1 MDILLE
7 SLTRKNTAMR
17 YYKKMKNEEL
27 RMKKGLTRWVCVGM
41 LFVFQ
46 FSFFNSLSAQSI
58 GGSVYGG
65 GNKAKGV
72 VSGIVKV
79 EVKAGTVTQ
88 SVYGGGNLAAVNG
101 ATDVTIDSVA
111 EVNKSVFGGGHAANV
126 NGASVTID
134 NGIVGKNGEAGAYG
148 VYGGCDS
155 MGTVSGNV
163 TVNIN
168 GGTLGTSLM
177 GIFGGGYGAA
187 TTTTGSVTVTI
198 GSLDG
203 SKAPQ
208 INTDIYGGS
217 ALGSVNSSNNNDT
230 TKVNIFAG
238 TLHGNVYGGGLG
250 LVNDTTDNVITDNSA
265 KGQVNGVVQVNV
277 GAADRDNCPIEF
289 ASTSA
294 IYGCNN
300 TNGSP
305 KDNVFVNI
313 YKTAHNTYNDSTKN
327 NTQYA
332 IDQVF
337 GGGRNANYTAASGR
351 SAKVSVFTCEN
362 TVRRV
367 FGGGDAADATGVAV
381 DIVGGRFDQVFGG
394 GNGEVKKANIGT
406 GGTDTRI
413 HGGYIGQLFGGSNVN
428 GSIGGPMNTIV
439 DTVGGCPEDIIE
451 FFGGSNMVPIIGN
464 VVTTIAC
471 GTRFENVYGGSNKA
485 NIDGSVTLNING
497 GTITN
502 VFGGSKGV
510 MGNGS
515 TISDIEANITGTVT
529 LNLHGGTITNA
540 FGGSNIKGNIGDL
553 ITVNVLD
560 TSESC
565 ALHLT
570 NIYGASN
577 LASYIPTDSSIVS
590 PLININHIKE
600 GSYIAGNVYGGGKGA
615 MSTVRTDAGH
625 RGESSGDSIAMGMC
639 VSNPQVNI
647 GDDNEA
653 HYVTIQGNV
662 YGGGALSYVD
672 GSTEINMKNAND
684 TAIHTV
690 VMGNLF
696 GAGQGYV
703 GDSLAAN
710 VTKDATVTIS
720 GGRVSKNV
728 YGGGELASVG
738 TFAGTTGNHGIADGT
753 GTTTVTITGGI
764 IGTDN
769 ENAREDNANGN
780 VYGAGLGKVGQ
791 QKVGDYTY
799 NFSYYNYVKNAD
811 VTIADNAVVRGSVF
825 GGGDDGHVWNDT
837 KVKIKGGTIG
847 SPLADSNAVEV
858 EGIGPTIYI
867 GNVYGGGRGV
877 DLADSSKHRYSLTAG
892 RVFGNTYVEVSGGM
906 IHHDVYGGGSLAS
919 VGDTIHDVT
928 GGKAY
933 DIMGN
938 IISGQYEFRKADTA
952 DASGYSTNNRAYRK
966 GDPVTG
972 TGLAHVRITGG
983 QIGTTGI
990 NEGSVFGSG
999 RGMAGAGSEDFV
1011 HMAFVHNAE
1020 VYIKDTTIDGESES
1034 RSDTADIRGSVFG
1047 GGANGHVTQNT
1058 YVEVDAGTIGAK
1070 LSLEE
1075 RRVDATG
1082 MPLHRIYRGNV
1093 YGSGRG
1099 VDFYEDQSHNK
1110 HFSKTAGRVYGNT
1123 EVLITGGTIR
1133 HSVFGGGSLASVGT
1147 YVEDNSVPA
1156 ARKIHYIEGTGQSK
1170 VTMTGGRVGPK
1181 AEDLIKL
1188 DDGTYIDDL
1197 TGDALAAAIAAAG
1210 YDGTNKIFYGSTGL
1224 DLIDTNFYYLGSNE
1238 GCVYGS
1244 GRGMAYT
1251 GDNHSDYS
1259 EMAFTNNTIIDISGP
1274 SIVCGSVFG
1283 GGENGHVKFD
1293 TKVNI
1298 HGDARIGG
1306 VPLVAHHDNHAED
1319 YDIESD
1325 GFWKGDGSHKIL
1337 LTVATNEDE
1346 HAEDDNGTGKTV
1358 YRGNVY
1364 GGGRGVDHAS
1374 DPTSASYSSGFS
1386 NSAGRVYGNTEVSLG
1401 ENAQVFHNI
1410 FGGGSIAS
1418 VGTYTLDT
1426 DGTPLKAQ
1434 TIYKYTYNP
1443 DNGTVTRGDSV
1454 HTGNAV
1460 VTVSGGTVGRTGH
1473 NEGFVY
1479 GAGRGLAGS
1488 RSSQI
1493 SHLSYCDNTIVT
1505 LSDTADVRGSVFG
1518 GGMNGHVLDSTYV
1531 EVSGGFIGARPKRD
1545 NEVLTTPAEGQ
1556 VFNNSCLAS
1565 DGTHYRR
1572 GNVEYVSGIT
1582 TTDTTDVDHYGRATH
1597 TSFLGNVYGAG
1608 RGVDNYTGS
1617 DAHTHLSPTA
1627 GRVYGNTHVKI
1638 TGGYISHNVYGGGSI
1653 ASVGNYDTVTAE
1665 EAAGNYAY
1673 LGRGAFKALKAGLD
1687 ESFSGRTWVEIS
1699 GGQIGD
1705 NGINNGLVFGSS
1717 RGMAGNQE
1725 DVYKDLSYANIT
1737 HVVISNSADVRGCV
1751 FGSGENGHVL
1761 DSTLVEVKDG
1771 SIGNGIR
1778 TGNDSWAN
1786 NYIGNVYGGG
1796 RGVDLTVEKLSSL
1809 TAGWVRGST
1818 HVKISG
1824 GHVHN
1829 NVYGGGSLAAVGID
1843 GRVGYANTP
1852 DSTKAGRTWVDVTG
1866 GLIGT
1871 YVAPTD
1877 TTGQWEKSV
1886 YTSYGNVYGAG
1897 RGRAGIGIVNGNDW
1911 STCTYVSNS
1920 VVRVNYS
1927 SDVLPDVMNEPATG
1941 TQHIVGNVYGGGN
1954 NGHVNNS
1961 TDVRIARGRIGSDG
1975 DKGFGSTE
1983 GNVFGGGRGEDT
1995 YEAYLVKDGYYVTNA
2010 GQKTSIPYSRTDR
2023 SAVKD
2028 YYETSR
2034 SHDDSLAVVDSLSRT
2049 AGLVYGN
2056 TNVAINATNVTDVQ
2070 VMHHVYGGGANASVG
2085 NYWIADQ
2092 DYATAHN
2099 MEVGDIYLLTEGTGT
2114 ATVNITGGTFGTVG
2128 RNNGMIFGASRG
2140 DIGAPGGIYDSLAY
2154 VNQTVVTIGTSG
2166 QGTANPL
2173 ITGSVYGG
2181 GENGHVVDNSS
2192 VTIHSGKIGNHD
2204 AMYDRVM
2211 AINNMDNPP
2220 VDSTRVMDSLLHYLA
2235 YCGNVYAGG
2244 CGTDKY
2250 TDTADNKEK
2259 YNVYAGV
2266 VYGNSTIVMDGGYVE
2281 RNIYGGGAMANLGR
2295 KTSTLVEHR
2304 DTASTFALSWPV
2316 ELHCR
2321 PGKGHADITISGSAR
2336 VGYNGLE
2343 NGNIYGGARGEAG
2356 DRYAMACL
2364 ANADSTS
2371 ITIDIPTAD
2380 YSVNPAS
2387 NHTTPMVAGSVYGGA
2402 ENGHVLSGTSVL
2414 FKDGIIAG
2422 NLFGAGK
2429 GTDTY
2434 IDRMRNTTN
2443 HLWEDTM
2450 VYDITAGKVY
2460 GNTHLRMTGGQVNHN
2475 VYGGGNMASV
2485 GKGNYNGPYGEGRNI
2500 TQALKDTAENSGYCY
2515 VDIAGGV
2522 VGCDTTDVNIGNVF
2536 GAGKGIVFPMT
2547 DSLGFDYNR
2556 DFYVAYANK
2565 TFVTIGETTA
2575 ASQPHVFGSV
2585 FGGGENGHV
2594 RYDTRV
2600 EVNKGQIGVRPP
2612 ANVVSSDHAGW
2623 VHRGNV
2629 FGAGRGN
2636 DTLPDGSYC
2645 QSAGSV
2651 TRNTR
2656 IDINGGHVFRNVQGG
2671 GDMASVGAPTGYQGD
2686 SSTCVINIRL
2696 HEGDTIGDGRVCT
2709 HKNFGGYIG
2718 GGSRGIPSPEGTN
2731 NAALA
2736 TCHNT
2741 QVNIFGGYIQNTL
2754 YGGGEN
2760 GQILGNTEINVH
2772 GGYIRSAIYGGG
2784 KGCWKDT
2791 TLDANHPHIYD
2802 EDTISG
2808 YIHGNTTVN
2817 LLGGTVPYTYGGCR
2831 RANVGGNATINVGK
2845 DSAGFYIGNV
2855 SFVSEI
2861 DECKPTQ
2868 TNIKNT
2874 IYGGNQYAGSPRG
2887 DINVNIYSTAHGVN
2901 YLNNIPPYSDYYPLD
2916 VHDSAT
2922 LFANDSI
2929 QTYAI
2934 GRVYGGCYNSNYLPK
2949 EPGHSATVHIY
2960 GCENTIMEVYGGGA
2974 AADVG
2979 STSVSA
2985 NTNLI
2990 IEGGRFKRVFGGGD
3004 GTYDRYLKDTIPAN
3018 IHGTAT
3024 TIIHSGL
3031 ITEYFGGSNMTG
3043 NVDVVSTQ
3051 IDHSNE
3057 SCAEVIGNLYTGS
3070 NESDIYGDGVLTIAC
3085 GSGYF
3090 NEVYGGS
3097 NNAVI
3102 HGNVT
3107 LNVEGGTIGRV
3118 FGGSKGRIATD
3129 TSTAFAADIYGD
3141 VTLNLVGG
3149 TIVDAFGGSNI
3160 NGAISGIITVNVLD
3174 TCQQCPLKVR
3184 NVYGA
3189 GNITPYTPDS
3199 VTINGV
3205 KQTPVSPIV
3214 NINHTRTPNTFTGS
3228 VYGGGL
3234 GETAIVTANP
3244 QVTIGD
3250 TNRLHTALVGTNV
3263 FGGGSFG
3270 NVVGNTT
3277 VLIQNPNTRVSGDIH
3292 GGGALADVKSTN
3304 VTLNAGIVGGN
3315 IYGGGLGR
3323 AAIGNITAIPALVDG
3338 DVQVTINGG
3347 RASTVY
3353 GANNINGTPTGA
3365 VHVDVYG
3372 TDVVESGYAVNSI
3385 YGGGNHAAYDSIPY
3399 VTIHNCSN
3407 EIEYV
3412 YGGGNAASVRGTN
3425 VAIYGGDTIGNVFG
3439 GCNAASVTKYG
3450 TQVNIHGGSIGSVFG
3465 GNNQSGT
3472 ITGDIRVNVNKQTEP
3487 GDGKSPCE
3495 MHIARVYG
3503 GGNHADSKAGHIS
3516 IGCTGGENEGID
3528 TVYGGANQANIAGA
3542 IVLDITGGHIGNVFG
3557 GNNISGNISDSI
3569 VINVDWNNSC
3579 EHNYLGN
3586 VYGAG
3591 NLAEYSPTSDTIV
3604 SPVVNLVNGTVS
3616 GNVYGGGL
3624 GMGTKVISSTAT
3636 NMGRVASNPVVNIGA
3651 TSTAHANGV
3660 VLVKGNVFGGGAL
3673 AKVAGNTQVN
3683 MLKGTVDGSLFGAGE
3698 GCDSNMILA
3707 LVMKNSTVNMIDG
3720 RVKGSVYGG
3729 GNLSSVGYYIYDS
3742 TNSKALP
3749 DSCRMGTGHSAV
3761 YISGGIVGPDT
3772 LKMPTFKGHIFG
3784 GGKGMV
3790 ADPVANPYITSLGY
3804 SGTTEVVVSG
3814 DAFIKG
3820 SVYGGSESG
3829 HVFDSTYVKIQG
3841 GQIGAGFN
3849 YAKDTN
3855 YGPYTVWDTVKL
3867 AECHHWP
3874 FETSNLAYDPYADK
3888 YDSKG
3893 GAVNATD
3900 GHTYYGN
3907 VFGGGSGVFPY
3918 QPVGRTDTAI
3928 WSRTAGAVYGNT
3940 RVEVTGGHILTSLY
3954 GGNEMTNVGTYD
3966 NAGNCIAGGTATVIM
3981 TNGTLGVPRT
3991 LDSIAAHPVTC
4002 YLFGAGKGDPRI
4014 FFNTATNIDSAYIHV
4029 SGGRIYGSIFG
4040 GGEDGHVMRHV
4051 SLNVDGDAYIGT
4063 QGLSYVDGNIF
4074 GAGRGFSGE
4083 ALTAGT
4089 VGGNVTVNIGGNSKM
4104 LGNVYGGGRLAS
4116 VGTLFTAPNDPGY
4129 GHMIDGDDHGNVTI
4143 NISGDAVIGNE
4154 SVFGNTRPSHL
4165 KTGNVYGGSMGRLEL
4180 PDGAINPIWPGLA
4193 KVKNTQINIADNAV
4207 ICASVFGGGEL
4218 GTVTGNTEVNITG
4231 ANVRIGTVKRDAND
4245 SILYRFGSL
4254 FGGGYGTDDT
4264 TTTNDSTRA
4273 SYLIAGRVYGNTVV
4287 NLDEGAIANNV
4298 FGGGKMAYIGDEKVA
4313 SSGNTTVNIGNANQ
4327 NSNSVIIGNNVFG
4340 ANDES
4345 GSPLGSATVHI
4356 YHTAHNADNS
4366 YPTPAPTNASEL
4378 AANMANQQYSIA
4390 AVYGGGNLA
4399 SHTPADTVN
4408 STTLV
4413 YVHYCDNTIRD
4424 IYGGGNAADTRNNSV
4439 VIDGGR
4445 IHRVFGGG
4453 NGYSATGNHSDP
4465 TAPDYNPGA
4474 GALGTATTAIHGGL
4488 IDTVFGGSNQYG
4500 YINHIE
4506 FILDNQ
4512 RSDGG
4517 DACAQVIGGLFGGG
4531 NESPGGGGE
4540 ITIACGAGYF
4550 SEVYGGA
4557 NMATIGTPDAPSDV
4571 TLNIQG
4577 GRIDKVF
4584 GGSKGD
4590 TTTLGSG
4597 HKDLASHIYGNVTVN
4612 VTGGELGYVYGGSN
4626 YNGNI
4631 SGIITVNVD
4640 STQSSCPLT
4649 IANNVYGASYITMYK
4664 PNNRDVRSPVVNIK
4678 HGTVGGNVFG
4688 GGDGQGAR
4696 TCSNPTVN
4704 IGNGD
4709 YTTALSDPNA
4719 PTATARIIDVKPVV
4733 KGNVYGGGNAA
4744 RVLGNTL
4751 VEMLDGIVDGSLY
4764 AACKGKPYAELAGD
4778 AEKET
4783 RAIVDG
4789 WTTLNLKGGL
4799 VKDCL
4804 YGGGELG
4811 QVGHLENNSLSK
4823 YDTEADTIKA
4833 KYGNTYITMT
4843 GGTVGAEGAAATH
4856 GNVYGGGQ
4864 GNTESPLTGRV
4875 QGNTSVKISSGHV
4888 RHNVYGGGSLA
4899 SVGTLT
4905 YGGALSIVS
4914 DVKPGTGTATLYI
4927 TGGTIGTTGVEN
4939 GIIFGSSR
4947 GDIDTIGSRQDTLAW
4962 VGNTIVTIGDTTAPH
4977 NMNAPQIKGS
4987 IYGGGENGHVH
4998 RDAYVHVY
5006 SGQVGYQNAT
5016 NPALDEN
5023 DPNYPYRGNVYGAG
5037 CGTDTYM
5044 DVVRDIANGNTII
5057 KSKADPTKDSIAP
5070 HYNVHAGVVR
5080 GNTHVVVSGGHIM
5093 HNVYGGGAMGSVGTL
5108 NSVLTYHTDEATQFA
5123 LSWPVV
5129 LDYADGTGTARVD
5142 IKGGRIGTIG
5152 SFDGDIF
5159 GGARGEAG
5167 DRYQM
5172 ARYANVKNTVVNINF
5187 EGDTATFAQA
5197 LSATDTTPCVT
5208 GSVHGGAENGHVYTD
5223 AHVTLARGL
5232 VGHALYG
5239 GGSGKGKYTASLRKR
5254 DGSTDSTASV
5264 YSLTAGRV
5272 YGNTYVTMT
5281 GGQVG
5286 RSVYGGGN
5294 QGSVGKGNYA
5304 GGPGDYSL
5312 DGYGERWNATD
5323 DPLIASLANSG
5334 HTYVTIT
5341 GGTLGRADVLY
5352 KSLPTGNVFGGCRG
5366 TAAPNVPPTLSP
5378 RILYCPEFFLG
5389 YVNHTHVVIGDSV
5402 SGPVILGSVYG
5413 GGMDGHVRM
5422 DANVLVKGGEI
5433 GLAYDDANHATVGTS
5448 DLSSPHWL
5456 ARGCV
5461 FGAGSGNGTY
5471 TDNTG
5476 DHQSNSAGSVT
5487 QFTTVDI
5494 EGGTVHNAVYGGG
5507 LLSTVG
5513 QPRIRKT
5520 YDAPL
5525 DSTLSLVVVKGGTVG
5540 DATSTAAGYGGDVFG
5555 GSRGDIDVDTN
5566 FAKVIYAR
5574 VDVQNNANILGN
5586 VYGGGEL
5593 GIVKQDAW
5601 VNVSKGTVD
5610 GSLFGGGKGD
5620 TADRDRACVHGN
5632 TSVDM
5637 RGGSVKGSVYGG
5649 GELASVGT
5657 FSLTFN
5663 NAEPKVATAISC
5675 AAGTGTTSVTI
5686 TGGTIG
5692 ESALY
5697 MGENIGDDP
5706 DADADHTAIA
5716 EYYKDSVPGNTER
5729 GHVFGAGKGITGD
5742 ATLCNVNNTHV
5753 TIGTVDGDASDLRI
5767 YGSVY
5772 GGSAKGHVTGST
5784 AVAVHS
5790 GTVGTVGVS
5799 SWDGNIFG
5807 GGEGGG
5813 YLDDEEE
5820 FILYPTCGRVAGNT
5834 SVTMDGGRI
5843 KGTIYGGGRL
5853 ALTGVDVDGSLFMD
5867 TTDNTQYDSI
5877 SHGFST
5883 VSVSG
5888 TAVIGM
5894 GANDNEAKTGLASDY
5909 SVGDIFGSGR
5919 GDVDYYS
5926 DVLAGRVA
5934 NTSVTVSGTPTVY
5947 GAVFGGGEMAGIG
5960 WWTDAEGHPFVSQTG
5975 TSQVT
5980 ISGGTIGTP
5989 YEYGTTY
5996 LTAAGDNPD
6005 DWTVIDIY
6013 KNKVSDTTFK
6023 GRLFHA
6029 CTGNIIGA
6037 SQGDV
6042 DTEAPHWISMG
6053 RSRQSSV
6060 DITGGTIMGNV
6071 YGGAEQGVV
6080 MENTHVTV
6088 SGGEIGTLIPAFT
6101 FLDSN
6106 GVQVVCDAHYFG
6118 SVFGGGYGSERWGG
6132 DQWPTPFD
6140 NDSSASPSLIAGRT
6154 YGNTYVTISGDAT
6167 IHENVYGGGNMA
6179 SVGYVEKVNGSYA
6192 LNDTTKCHNGLCT
6205 VIITGGTIGP
6215 HDHTLMNGHVYGA
6228 GKGVGYDP
6236 DEHFKTYCNVT
6247 STNLTVNGGHIY
6259 GSTFGGGA
6267 DCHVLGST
6275 HTYIQP
6281 GAYIGSDEY
6290 TEEYDGCVIGGGRN
6304 ALNVNHT
6311 AGRVLCHTHVTVTGG
6326 RIERSVIGGGALA
6339 RTGVDVDGLV
6349 ASFVD
6354 GGVYDSIHYG
6364 STFVNVSGT
6373 TDTIDFADYAPATIH
6388 RLYDGTIDTFT
6399 VAGVKKAVLFHT
6411 TIGAPDGS
6419 ILVDNDY
6426 TIGDIFG
6433 GGKGDT
6439 KDTVDIMAGRVMN
6452 TYVHVYGTPRIMA
6465 DVYAGAEM
6473 ASVGWWDTNRYVG
6486 IYGSSAKNANHDK
6499 YYSKTGYTHVVIDG
6513 NPYTGTPYEFS
6524 SGNIHGGRP
6533 WTLIDSLGR
6542 LYHTCSGNLY
6552 GGGQGYV
6559 EEDATHRW
6567 NWVHM
6572 GRVRNTNVTVN
6583 GGRFMGNAFGG
6594 GSRGVVKEDCHV
6606 TITCGRFGTII
6617 YDKPARFNQPYY
6629 YYGSVFGGG
6638 YGNHKRFSHI
6648 NDSSFVTTTGDT
6660 LPMVPTEQAGRVY
6673 GNTYVNITGG
6683 HIMDCIY
6690 GGGDMASTGWVERDS
6705 TTGNFLFDDATKRH
6719 GGICNVSVSG
6729 NTIVGP
6735 LDYNGHNGYVY
6746 AAGRGIG
6753 YDSIEYSK
6761 TFCNVNEA
6769 HLTVNLREGPSAD
6782 PTKGPDQWDTATMG
6796 GRIWGSLF
6804 GGGADS
6810 HVLDSVS
6817 VVVNSGVIGTDG
6829 TTSYDGNIFGGGRN
6843 YLHTNTT
6850 NGRVAGNIRIFV
6862 DRGTLRGSIFGG
6874 GRMAQSGVDVDGN
6887 FPASNWDTAS
6897 HGNVTIVVTGTKTG
6911 DTYHTSIGNPN
6922 SEQLLTT
6929 WESNGDIFG
6938 SGKGDTQIPYTEKDA
6953 GRVTNAT
6960 VTVSG
6965 SPRLYGSV
6973 FGGGEMASLGY
6984 WDNSSVFI
6992 PGTGIA
6998 IIDISGSPVIGSP
7011 DEINLYHKPVDP
7023 ENPDAAAGENLGDW
7037 TIYDEAGNLTH
7048 TCTGNIYG
7056 GCQGDVDLR
7065 SPAWVSMARSYSSSI
7080 NITGTP
7086 TIMSTVSGGSE
7097 QGTVYGNT
7105 HVVIN
7110 MDDGGSIGTLI
7121 ENASLPN
7128 NGTYFG
7134 NIYGGGYG
7142 IDEASDT
7149 AATYTDALGTHDVT
7163 NDSTGHRT
7171 HWRADSIAGRVFGN
7185 TQVDILGGLINGSV
7199 YGGGERAYVGEDES
7213 VDVNGVTTVNI
7224 GSLTSGNA
7232 VIRGDV
7238 FGANNYMGTP
7248 FGNTEVNIYHVAHDA
7263 TNSYPDTNEL
7273 KTLAGSVNEL
7283 TGADLAEQTQQG
7295 LQGYAL
7301 HAVYG
7306 GGNKAAH
7313 MPVDTMGTTNVHIYF
7328 CDENTV
7334 ETVYGGGN
7342 AANTRNNNVIVDGG
7356 RIYRVFGGGNGYS
7369 ETGNHDNPDEPNY
7382 NPGADVLGRAITR
7395 VHAGLIDQ
7403 VYGGSNQLGNIG
7415 HVDLTV
7421 NHDSD
7426 CPEVINE
7433 SFGGGNE
7440 APGGGGEIVIDC
7452 GTFLDNFYAGA
7463 NAARLGSFEH
7473 PVKVT
7478 VDIRGGNIG
7487 NFFGGCKGTEDTPA
7501 DIYGD
7506 VVVNYYGGRIVNL
7519 FGGSDVNGNIS
7530 GTITVNVDVY
7540 PDFCKCADGL
7550 QLDRIYGGG
7559 RDAAYT
7565 PYDPFRGSPTVN
7577 IKNNRYRSGD
7587 DRADHQ
7593 YTAADS
7599 SWIDISAVF
7608 GGGLGSTAV
7617 CTSYPRVVVGGFPD
7631 TTCVED
7637 GQTISYKR
7645 FARIHGNVYGGGE
7658 AAPVVGNT
7666 LVIIRNA
7673 TIGEDIN
7680 DVTLNSGMVYGGG
7693 LGATAKITGETFVGI
7708 YGQSDIKNNV
7718 YGGGNAGI
7726 VTGSTELQLAYQQQ
7740 VFPPEFIA
7748 FLDADDG
7755 GKLKGKFVSTTPN
7768 VRFSYTR
7775 DGSEPPV
7782 PATAATLW
7790 DSVPFEFGWNDTVQC
7805 IAYLWDDANNKVDSS
7820 MIPSLTAF
7828 DKATMPIIS
7837 IDGNNV
7843 TLNGS
7848 VGARIRYTLD
7858 GSEPTHEST
7867 IYGNIGE
7874 TPETGATGPFTIA
7887 ETQVVRAISEMRG
7900 CYTSSVSSLV
7910 CDAPTV
7916 TIEGTTCTITGP
7928 AGSTL
7933 TYTTDLSTPVS
7944 NMAGATRHGTYV
7956 NSNTVTF
7963 TIPSGN
7969 DLTIKAVAQKPG
7981 YLPSL
7986 IGAAVYRP

>member
-1 MDILLE
+1 
-7 SLTRKNTAMR
+7 MR
-17 YYKKMKNEEL
+17 YYTEMKKNGKMK
-27 RMKKGLTRWVCVGM
+27 MWLTRLGYVAVFS
-41 LFVFQ
+41 LFTFH
-46 FSFFNSLSAQSI
+46 FSLVSAQSTTGVRI

-65 GNKAKGV
+65 GNKAT
-72 VSGIVKV
+72 VSGEVTV
-79 EVKAGTVTQ
+79 TVKAGTVGNN
-88 SVYGGGNLAAVNG
+88 VYGGGNEAAVNG
-101 ATDVTIDSVA
+101 TTAVTLDSVA
-111 EVNKSVFGGGHAANV
+111 VVDKSVFGGGNQAGVQAQTDV
-126 NGASVTID
+126 AGTGSASVTV
-134 NGIVGKNGEAGAYG
+134 NGGVVGADETAAAATYG
-148 VYGGCDS
+148 VYGGCNS
-155 MGTVSGNV
+155 EGSIEGAV

-168 GGTLGTSLM
+168 GGTLGTANKPLL
-177 GIFGGGYGAA
+177 GIFGGGYGSK
-187 TTTTGSVTVTI
+187 TSTGSNVTVTI
-198 GSLDG
+198 GDFAGTKVPTNLY
-203 SKAPQ
+203 
-208 INTDIYGGS
+208 TDIYGGS
-217 ALGSVNSSNNNDT
+217 ALGKVNAAASNT
-230 TKVNIFAG
+230 TKVDFLAG
-238 TLHGNVYGGGLG
+238 TLHGNLYGGGLG
-250 LVNDTTDNVITDNSA
+250 LADIYEGEIRTVDNSD
-265 KGQVNGVVQVNV
+265 KGRVNGKVLVNI
-277 GAADRDNCPIEF
+277 GTADQTNCRITLTGC
-289 ASTSA
+289 S

-305 KDNVFVNI
+305 QSDVDVKIYQTAHTETDNATKDNTNI
-313 YKTAHNTYNDSTKN
+313 DF
-327 NTQYA
+327 A
-332 IDQVF
+332 IANVF
-337 GGGRNANYTAASGR
+337 GGGNHADYTANGT
-351 SAKVSVFTCEN
+351 AKISVFSCNN
-362 TVRRV
+362 TIERI
-367 FGGGDAADATGVAV
+367 FGGGNAADATGVAV
-381 DIVGGRFDQVFGG
+381 EVFGGRFDQIFGG
-394 GNGEVKKANIGT
+394 GNGENNQIANIGA
-406 GGTDTRI
+406 GGTNTLI
-413 HGGYIGQLFGGSNVN
+413 HGGYIRQLFGGSNET
-428 GSIGGPMNTIV
+428 GEIKGPMRTTIIK
-439 DTVGGCPEDIIE
+439 DSECPEEIE
-451 FFGGSNMVPIIGN
+451 DFFGGSNKVPIIGD
-464 VVTTIAC
+464 VVTDIVGC
-471 GTRFENVYGGSNKA
+471 DPIFKNVYGGSNEA
-485 NIDGSVTLNING
+485 DITGNVILNIRG
-497 GTITN
+497 GQITN
-502 VFGGSKGV
+502 VFGGSKG
-510 MGNGS
+510 
-515 TISDIEANITGTVT
+515 TDTKPANIKRTSSGAKGSVT
-529 LNLHGGTITNA
+529 LNLYGGHVANA
-540 FGGSNIKGNIGDL
+540 YGGSNINGNIENV

-565 ALHLT
+565 ALQLE
-570 NIYGASN
+570 NVYGGSN
-577 LASYIPTDSSIVS
+577 LATYQPYVATLISPVVNIKHVRMGSSITGR
-590 PLININHIKE
+590 I
-600 GSYIAGNVYGGGKGA
+600 YGGGKGA
-615 MSTVRTDAGH
+615 KSTINDNGT
-625 RGESSGDSIAMGMC
+625 STGDNIDKGKC

-647 GDDNEA
+647 GDNDPE
-653 HYVTIQGNV
+653 HYVTIHGNV
-662 YGGGALSYVD
+662 YGGGALAYVD
-672 GSTEINMKNAND
+672 GNTAVNVQNANP
-684 TAIHTV
+684 TTVHTV
-690 VMGNLF
+690 LDSSLF
-696 GAGQGYV
+696 GSGMGYV

-710 VTKDATVTIS
+710 VTKNATVTIT

-764 IGTDN
+764 IGTGN

-780 VYGAGLGKVGQ
+780 VYGAGLGKAGH

-837 KVKIKGGTIG
+837 RVKIKGGTIG
-847 SPLADSNAVEV
+847 SPLADSNTVEV
-858 EGIGPTIYI
+858 EGIGPIIYT

-877 DLADSSKHRYSLTAG
+877 DPADASTHHYSLTAG

-919 VGDTIHDVT
+919 VGDTIASVST
-928 GGKAY
+928 SGPM

-938 IISGQYEFRKADTA
+938 IISGQYEFRKANPA
-952 DASGYSTNNRAYRK
+952 DASGYATNKRDYRV

-1011 HMAFVHNAE
+1011 HMAFVHNAQ
-1020 VYIKDTTIDGESES
+1020 VYIKDTTIVGESES

-1082 MPLHRIYRGNV
+1082 MPIHRIYRGNV

-1099 VDFYEDQSHNK
+1099 VDFYEDQSHNN
-1110 HFSKTAGRVYGNT
+1110 HLSKTAGRVYGNT
-1123 EVLITGGTIR
+1123 EVRITGGTIR

-1156 ARKIHYIEGTGQSK
+1156 ARKIHYIEGTGQAK

-1197 TGDALAAAIAAAG
+1197 TGSALTDAIAAAG
-1210 YDGTNKIFYGSTGL
+1210 YNGTNKIFHGSTGL
-1224 DLIDTNFYYLGSNE
+1224 DLVDTNFYYLGSNE

-1251 GDNHSDYS
+1251 VDNNTDYS
-1259 EMAFTNNTIIDISGP
+1259 EMAFTNNTIVDISGS

-1306 VPLVAHHDNHAED
+1306 IPLVSHHHNHAED

-1325 GFWKGDGSHKIL
+1325 GFWEGDGSHKIL
-1337 LTVATNEDE
+1337 LTVASSEDE
-1346 HAEDDNGTGKTV
+1346 HAEDANGTGKTV

-1364 GGGRGVDHAS
+1364 GGGRGVDHAG

-1386 NSAGRVYGNTEVSLG
+1386 NSAGRVYGNTEVSLS

-1418 VGTYTLDT
+1418 VGTYTLAA
-1426 DGTPLKAQ
+1426 DGTPLEAQ
-1434 TIYKYTYNP
+1434 TIYKYNESDYDPAT
-1443 DNGTVTRGDSV
+1443 GTITVAQGSAV

-1460 VTVSGGTVGRTGH
+1460 VTVSGGAVGRTGH

-1479 GAGRGLAGS
+1479 GAGRGMAGS

-1505 LSDTADVRGSVFG
+1505 ISGTADVRGSVFG

-1531 EVSGGFIGARPKRD
+1531 EVSGGFIGARPKQA
-1545 NEVLTTPAEGQ
+1545 NEVLTTPAEGE

-1572 GNVEYVSGIT
+1572 GTVEYVSGIT
-1582 TTDTTDVDHYGRATH
+1582 STDTTEVDHYGRATH

-1653 ASVGNYDTVTAE
+1653 ASVGNYDLVTAE
-1665 EAAGNYAY
+1665 EAAGEYAY
-1673 LGRGAFKALKAGLD
+1673 LGREAFKALKTGLN
-1687 ESFSGRTWVEIS
+1687 ESLSGRTWVEIS

-1717 RGMAGNQE
+1717 RGMAGNLE
-1725 DVYKDLSYANIT
+1725 DVHKDLSYANIT
-1737 HVVISNSADVRGCV
+1737 HVIISGTSDVRGCV

-1761 DSTLVEVKDG
+1761 DSTLVEVRGG

-1778 TGNDSWAN
+1778 TGADSWAN

-1843 GRVGYANTP
+1843 GRVGYFNTP
-1852 DSTKAGRTWVDVTG
+1852 ITTKTGRTWVDVTG

-1871 YVAPTD
+1871 YVAPTLN
-1877 TTGQWEKSV
+1877 TVTGLWEKNAH
-1886 YTSYGNVYGAG
+1886 TSYGNVYGAG
-1897 RGRAGIGIVNGNDW
+1897 RGRAGIGIVHGNDW
-1911 STCTYVSNS
+1911 AICTYVSNS

-1961 TDVRIARGRIGSDG
+1961 TDVRITRGRIGSDG

-1995 YEAYLVKDGYYVTNA
+1995 YEAYLVKDGYYVTNS
-2010 GQKTSIPYSRTDR
+2010 GQKTSIRYSRTDR
-2023 SAVKD
+2023 SAVKA

-2056 TNVAINATNVTDVQ
+2056 TNVAINATNASDVQ

-2085 NYWIADQ
+2085 NYWIANQ
-2092 DYATAHN
+2092 DYATAHD

-2140 DIGAPGGIYDSLAY
+2140 DIGAPGSIYDSLAY
-2154 VNQTVVTIGTSG
+2154 VNQTFVTIGTSG

-2173 ITGSVYGG
+2173 ISGSVYGG

-2192 VTIHSGKIGNHD
+2192 VAIHSGKIGNHS
-2204 AMYDRVM
+2204 AMYDRVK
-2211 AINNMDNPP
+2211 AIADKNNPTDEEIAGMND
-2220 VDSTRVMDSLLHYLA
+2220 TLKLLA

-2250 TDTADNKEK
+2250 TDVSDNKEK
-2259 YNVYAGV
+2259 YNVYAGA

-2295 KTSTLVEHR
+2295 KTGTYVEHK

-2321 PGKGHADITISGSAR
+2321 PGKGHANITISGNAR
-2336 VGYNGLE
+2336 VGYNGME

-2356 DRYAMACL
+2356 DRYAMALL
-2364 ANADSTS
+2364 ANVDSTS
-2371 ITIDIPTAD
+2371 VTINISTTNYSAD
-2380 YSVNPAS
+2380 PNSD
-2387 NHTTPMVAGSVYGGA
+2387 HTTPLVAGSVYGGA
-2402 ENGHVLSGTSVL
+2402 ENGHVMRGTNVL
-2414 FKDGIIAG
+2414 FQNGLVVG

-2434 IDRMRNTTN
+2434 TDRMRNTTT
-2443 HLWEDTM
+2443 HSWEDAS
-2450 VYDITAGKVY
+2450 VHDITAGKVY
-2460 GNTHLRMTGGQVNHN
+2460 GNTHVMMTGGRVNHN
-2475 VYGGGNMASV
+2475 IYGGGNMASV

-2500 TQALKDTAENSGYCY
+2500 TQALKDSAENSGYCY
-2515 VDIAGGV
+2515 VTITGGIIGSDTSDINRGH
-2522 VGCDTTDVNIGNVF
+2522 IF
-2536 GAGKGIVFPMT
+2536 GAGKGIVFPMS
-2547 DSLGFDYNR
+2547 DSLGYDYNR
-2556 DFYVAYANK
+2556 DFYVAYTNK
-2565 TFVTIGETTA
+2565 TFITIGDSNNRNTDFV
-2575 ASQPHVFGSV
+2575 QPHVTGSV
-2585 FGGGENGHV
+2585 FGGGEDGHV
-2594 RYDTRV
+2594 RYDTYV
-2600 EVNKGQIGVRPP
+2600 KVCSGQIGI
-2612 ANVVSSDHAGW
+2612 NCTDSITSDVGNWAY
-2623 VHRGNV
+2623 RGNV
-2629 FGAGRGN
+2629 FGAGRGI
-2636 DTLPDGSYC
+2636 DKLPGGGFC

-2656 IDINGGHVFRNVQGG
+2656 IDILGGRVYRNVQGG
-2671 GDMASVGAPTGYQGD
+2671 GSMASVGTPAGYSGD
-2686 SSTCVINIRL
+2686 PSTCVINVNL
-2696 HEGDTIGDGRVCT
+2696 PSDNDSLGAAFS
-2709 HKNFGGYIG
+2709 KMYAFGGYIG
-2718 GGSRGIPSPEGTN
+2718 GGSRGIASPNGTDSSD
-2731 NAALA
+2731 LA

-2741 QVNIFGGYIQNTL
+2741 QINLYRGFVRNTI

-2760 GQILGNTEINVH
+2760 GQILGNTEINIY
-2772 GGYIRSAIYGGG
+2772 GGRVRSAIYGGG
-2784 KGCWKDT
+2784 KGSFKAPPSETGDATGNYDNDT
-2791 TLDANHPHIYD
+2791 L
-2802 EDTISG
+2802 SG

-2817 LLGGTVPYTYGGCR
+2817 LLGGVVPYTYGGGR
-2831 RANVGGNATINVGK
+2831 RASMGGDATINIGK
-2845 DSAGFYIGNV
+2845 DSLDSDGSYYGNV
-2855 SFVSEI
+2855 AF
-2861 DECKPTQ
+2861 DPK
-2868 TNIKNT
+2868 KNSV
-2874 IYGGNQYAGSPRG
+2874 YGGNQYAGSPRG
-2887 DINVNIYSTAHGVN
+2887 DINVNVYSTAHGLTPETN
-2901 YLNNIPPYSDYYPLD
+2901 RYPNNVS
-2916 VHDSAT
+2916 DSAS
-2922 LFANDSI
+2922 LVANDSI

-2934 GRVYGGCYNSNYLPK
+2934 GKVYGACYNSHYLPY
-2949 EPGHSATVHIY
+2949 ETGHSATVHIY

-2974 AADVG
+2974 AANVG
-2979 STSVSA
+2979 DSAGIGA

-3004 GTYDRYLKDTIPAN
+3004 GSYDRYIGHGVPAN
-3018 IHGTAT
+3018 IYGTAT
-3024 TIIHSGL
+3024 TKIHSGL
-3031 ITEYFGGSNMTG
+3031 ITEYFGGSNTAG
-3043 NVDVVSTQ
+3043 NITTISTQ
-3051 IDHSNE
+3051 IDHDTTR
-3057 SCAEVIGNLYTGS
+3057 CAEVIGNLYTGS
-3070 NESDIYGDGVLTIAC
+3070 NESEIFGDGELTIAC

-3102 HGNVT
+3102 HGSVT
-3107 LNVEGGTIGRV
+3107 LNIQGGEIGRV
-3118 FGGSKGRIATD
+3118 FGGSKGRLATD
-3129 TSTAFAADIYGD
+3129 TSTAFAADIDGN

-3149 TIVDAFGGSNI
+3149 IIGDAFGGSNI
-3160 NGAISGIITVNVLD
+3160 NGAIGGIITVNVLD
-3174 TCQQCPLKVR
+3174 TCQKCPLKVD

-3189 GNITPYTPDS
+3189 GNITAYTPDS
-3199 VTINGV
+3199 IIIDGV

-3214 NINHTRTPNTFTGS
+3214 NIKHTRTSNTFTGS

-3234 GETAIVTANP
+3234 GSTAIVTANP
-3244 QVTIGD
+3244 RVTIGD
-3250 TNRLHTALVGTNV
+3250 NDPDHTALVGAHV
-3263 FGGGSFG
+3263 FGGGSLG
-3270 NVVGNTT
+3270 NVVGNTS
-3277 VLIQNPNTRVSGDIH
+3277 VLVQNPNTRVTGDIH
-3292 GGGALADVKSTN
+3292 GGGALANVKSTN
-3304 VTLNAGIVGGN
+3304 VTLNAGTVGGN

-3323 AAIGNITAIPALVDG
+3323 VATNEKPAVAALVDG

-3353 GANNINGTPTGA
+3353 GANNINGTPTGT

-3372 TDVVESGYAVNSI
+3372 TDVVEKGYAVASI

-3425 VAIYGGDTIGNVFG
+3425 VTIYGGDTIGNVYG
-3439 GCNAASVTKYG
+3439 GCYGADVTKYG
-3450 TQVNIHGGSIGSVFG
+3450 TQVNIHGGTIGSVFG
-3465 GNNQSGT
+3465 GNNESGT
-3472 ITGDIRVNVNKQTEP
+3472 ITGEIQVNVNKQTEP
-3487 GDGKSPCE
+3487 GDDKSSCE

-3503 GGNHADSKAGHIS
+3503 GGNHADSKAGSIN
-3516 IGCTGGENEGID
+3516 IGCTGNRGEGID
-3528 TVYGGANQANIAGA
+3528 TVFGGANQANIDGQ
-3542 IVLDITGGHIGNVFG
+3542 IVLNITGGSIGNVFG
-3557 GNNISGNISDSI
+3557 GNNISGNISGPITVNVNWDNDACTYDS
-3569 VINVDWNNSC
+3569 
-3579 EHNYLGN
+3579 LGN

-3591 NLAEYSPTSDTIV
+3591 NLAEYKPTDTTISSPI
-3604 SPVVNLVNGTVS
+3604 VNLFKGTVN
-3616 GNVYGGGL
+3616 GNVYGGGY
-3624 GMGTKVISSTAT
+3624 GIATETKKGLVNA
-3636 NMGRVASNPVVNIGA
+3636 NPIVNVGDNTLPDA
-3651 TSTAHANGV
+3651 V
-3660 VLVKGNVFGGGAL
+3660 VLVKGDVNGGGAM
-3673 AKVAGNTQVN
+3673 AQVVGSTVVN
-3683 MLKGTVDGSLFGAGE
+3683 MNTGTIEGNLFGAGE
-3698 GCDSNMILA
+3698 GIETNPVIA
-3707 LVMKNSTVNMIDG
+3707 LVMKNSTVNMIG
-3720 RVKGSVYGG
+3720 GCVKGSVYGG
-3729 GNLSSVGYYIYDS
+3729 GDVASVGYYNTYE
-3742 TNSKALP
+3742 NNVLP
-3749 DSCRMGTGHSAV
+3749 ESCNEGTGHTAV
-3761 YISGGIVGPDT
+3761 YISSGVVGPDT
-3772 LKMPTFKGHIFG
+3772 LMMPTFKGHVFG
-3784 GGKGMV
+3784 GGKGRV
-3790 ADPVANPYITSLGY
+3790 ADPVANAAIANLGY
-3804 SGTTEVVVSG
+3804 SNTTEVVVSG

-3841 GQIGAGFN
+3841 GQIGAGFD
-3849 YAKDTN
+3849 YAADTN
-3855 YGPYTVWDTVKL
+3855 YSPYTKWDTVSL

-3874 FETSNLAYDPYADK
+3874 FKTSNLAYDPYADK

-3918 QPVGRTDTAI
+3918 QPVGRIDTAI

-4063 QGLSYVDGNIF
+4063 EGKSYVDGNIF

-4165 KTGNVYGGSMGRLEL
+4165 KTGNVYGGSMGCLEL

-4345 GSPLGSATVHI
+4345 GSPLGSTTVHI

-4378 AANMANQQYSIA
+4378 ASNMANQQYSIA

-4439 VIDGGR
+4439 IIDGGR

-4453 NGYSATGNHSDP
+4453 NGYSASGNHSDP

-4500 YINHIE
+4500 YINQIE

-4590 TTTLGSG
+4590 TTALGSE
-4597 HKDLASHIYGNVTVN
+4597 HKNLASHIYGNVTVN

-5070 HYNVHAGVVR
+5070 HYNVHAGVVH

-5254 DGSTDSTASV
+5254 DGSADSTASV

-5834 SVTMDGGRI
+5834 SVTMDGGRL

-5867 TTDNTQYDSI
+5867 ANDNTQYDFT
-5877 SHGFST
+5877 SHGLAT

-6572 GRVRNTNVTVN
+6572 GRVRNTSVIVN

-6606 TITCGRFGTII
+6606 TITGGRFGTII
-6617 YDKPARFNQPYY
+6617 HDKPARFNQPYY

-6648 NDSSFVTTTGDT
+6648 NDSSFVTTGGDII
-6660 LPMVPTEQAGRVY
+6660 PMVPTEQAGRVY

-6782 PTKGPDQWDTATMG
+6782 PTKGPDQWDTTTMG

-6817 VVVNSGVIGTDG
+6817 VVVHSGVIGTDG
-6829 TTSYDGNIFGGGRN
+6829 TTSFDGNIFGGGRN

-6887 FPASNWDTAS
+6887 FPASNWDTTS
-6897 HGNVTIVVTGTKTG
+6897 HGNVTIVVTGTKSG
-6911 DTYHTSIGNPN
+6911 DTYLTSIGNPN

-6938 SGKGDTQIPYTEKDA
+6938 SGKGDTKIPYTEKDA

-6998 IIDISGSPVIGSP
+6998 VINISGSPVIGSP

-7023 ENPDAAAGENLGDW
+7023 ENPDAAAGENPGDW

-7056 GCQGDVDLR
+7056 GCQGDVDLS

-7105 HVVIN
+7105 RVVIN

-7171 HWRADSIAGRVFGN
+7171 HWRADYIAGRVFGN

-7213 VDVNGVTTVNI
+7213 STVNGRTLVNI
-7224 GSLTSGNA
+7224 GSPTSGNA

-7238 FGANNYMGTP
+7238 FGANNFSGTP
-7248 FGNTEVNIYHVAHDA
+7248 FGNTEVNIYHMAHNA
-7263 TNSYPDTNEL
+7263 TNSYPDTSEL
-7273 KTLAGSVNEL
+7273 KTLAVSVNEL

-7301 HAVYG
+7301 HAAYG

-7342 AANTRNNNVIVDGG
+7342 AAATRNNNVIVDGG

-7463 NAARLGSFEH
+7463 NAARLGSFDH

-7755 GKLKGKFVSTTPN
+7755 GKLKGKFVCTTPD

-7782 PATAATLW
+7782 PATEATLW

-7805 IAYLWDDANNKVDSS
+7805 IAYLWDDANNKIDSS

-7874 TPETGATGPFTIA
+7874 TPEAGATGPFTIA